1 MQPKTAKR
9 RSAFRRANRTMPRRR
24 IDIAT
29 EARLLEALRSL
40 EGKLTMVVAAHRLSA
55 VAECDQLIDLRNEP
69 LQLAEAAK

>member
-29 EARLLEALRSL
+29 EAIDYKNPDLLKNL
-40 EGKLTMVVAAHRLSA
+40 
-55 VAECDQLIDLRNEP
+55 NP
-69 LQLAEAAK
+69 LN